1 MDVTAPCPFAPFL
14 AARLRDSRVEL
25 TARWL
30 ERIVERV
37 TLDPNSV
44 FPTDD
49 LLDHMPLLV
58 LGIADYVEDPGQC
71 LSAETPVVARARDLG
86 ALRHTQ
92 GFGEYEI
99 LKEYEILGGILYSF
113 LGRAVEGVDASP
125 PAHELLICSQR
136 LFQAV
141 SLAQQ
146 ATVTQYLQLA
156 GARLRER
163 EDRLRAFNRA
173 LTHELR
179 NRLGAALGAGQL
191 CDLPTLSEA
200 ERATLVGVVV
210 RNVDSMRIV
219 LDNLLE
225 LSRLGTVDTRQ
236 QRGVLLPRA
245 AAEATRQLRE
255 LARSKDVRVR
265 LSDDLPA
272 VEVNAAV
279 VELTLTN
286 LIANAIKYSNPDETD
301 RRVEISGCLVLGDDS
316 SAREVV
322 VEVRDNGIGVPKEQ
336 RERLFERFFRAT
348 NAVSTDMEGTGLGLN
363 IVRETMQSIG
373 GRVWVEFP
381 DKGSVFAFSMPCR
394 RTADAAELGAQTKE
408 TVCLDV

>member
-14 AARLRDSRVEL
+14 AARLRDARVEL

-37 TLDPNSV
+37 KLEPNSV

-49 LLDHMPLLV
+49 LLDHMPLVV
-58 LGIADYVEDPGQC
+58 LGIADYVEDPGQS
-71 LSAETPVVARARDLG
+71 LSADTPVVARARDLG

-113 LGRAVEGVDASP
+113 LARAAEGVNPCP
-125 PAHELLICSQR
+125 PAQELLICSQR
-136 LFQAV
+136 LFQAI

-146 ATVTQYLQLA
+146 VTVAQYLQLA

-191 CDLPTLSEA
+191 CDLPDLSDE

-225 LSRLGTVDTRQ
+225 LSRIGTGDTRQ

-245 AAEATRQLRE
+245 AAEAVRQLRE
-255 LARSKDVRVR
+255 MARAKSVSLR
-265 LSDDLPA
+265 LKDDLPA

-279 VELTLTN
+279 VELTLMN
-286 LIANAIKYSNPDETD
+286 LIANAIKYSDPGEAN
-301 RRVEISGCLVLGDDS
+301 RWVEISGCVVPGEDG

-322 VEVRDNGIGVPKEQ
+322 VEVRDNGIGVPPEQ
-336 RERLFERFFRAT
+336 RARLFERFFRAT
-348 NAVSTDMEGTGLGLN
+348 NAVESDMDGTGLGLN
-363 IVRETMQSIG
+363 IVRETVESIG
-373 GRVWVEFP
+373 GRVRVEFP
-381 DKGSVFAFSMPCR
+381 EKGSLFAFSMPCR
-394 RTADAAELGAQTKE
+394 RAADVAEVGGQASQA
-408 TVCLDV
+408 VCQDA